1 MTRPGIVELEL
12 PEDWRSD
19 SRLYELLSDA
29 ITEAE
34 CGWLQC
40 ASGLGFALACVIQKN
55 PEVEYRTAIAAKICV
70 MVMSVATTGHIGK
83 ETMQ

>member
-40 ASGLGFALACVIQKN
+40 ASGKWN
-55 PEVEYRTAIAAKICV
+55 TARR
-70 MVMSVATTGHIGK
+70 
-83 ETMQ
+83 